1 MMRIRVLVCGCT
13 ALLLAGCRVPPP
25 PPPPS
30 AYAPVANTPADTY
43 KEANGWQPAHPSEAA
58 GRGPWWEIFGD
69 PQLNALEQQIEI
81 SNQDLKA
88 ADSRFR
94 EARDLIRL
102 NRASEFP
109 TISVAPGISSLR
121 DSSSAPYAASNTN
134 PTGDFVLPFDLSYEV
149 DIWGRVR
156 RQVAASREEAQAV
169 AADLESIRLILHAEL
184 AFDYF
189 ELRSADA
196 QKRLLDQTVESY
208 REALTLATSRF
219 EEGASPKSDV
229 SQART
234 QLDSASVA
242 DADIT
247 VQRAQ
252 YEHAIAVLIGKP
264 PAAFTLADISIS
276 LMPPG
281 IPVGLPSQLLERRP
295 DIAAAE
301 RRVAEGN
308 EQIGIARTAFYPTV
322 SFNALMGLE
331 GDSISNWFIWPSRF
345 WAVGPSMAE
354 TLFDAG
360 RRRATS
366 DAARAGYDAS
376 VAAYRQTVLSAFQ
389 QVEDNL
395 AVLRILERE
404 AQQQQEATASARES
418 LALVTNRYR
427 EGADPY
433 LQVLT
438 AQTVALANERNDLD
452 IERRRMDAS
461 VLLIKALGGGWTA
474 ASRPKA
480 SDLDRR

>member
-1 MMRIRVLVCGCT
+1 V
-13 ALLLAGCRVPPP
+13 
-25 PPPPS
+25 
-30 AYAPVANTPADTY
+30 ADT
-43 KEANGWQPAHPSEAA
+43 
-58 GRGPWWEIFGD
+58 
-69 PQLNALEQQIEI
+69 
-81 SNQDLKA
+81 
-88 ADSRFR
+88 
-94 EARDLIRL
+94 
-102 NRASEFP
+102 
-109 TISVAPGISSLR
+109 
-121 DSSSAPYAASNTN
+121 
-134 PTGDFVLPFDLSYEV
+134 
-149 DIWGRVR
+149 
-156 RQVAASREEAQAV
+156 
-169 AADLESIRLILHAEL
+169 
-184 AFDYF
+184 
-189 ELRSADA
+189 
-196 QKRLLDQTVESY
+196 
-208 REALTLATSRF
+208 
-219 EEGASPKSDV
+219 
-229 SQART
+229 
-234 QLDSASVA
+234 
-242 DADIT
+242 DIT

-264 PAAFTLADISIS
+264 PAAFTLADISTS

-461 VLLIKALGGGWTA
+461 VLLVKALGGGWTA
-474 ASRPKA
+474 VSLPNA

>member
-13 ALLLAGCRVPPP
+13 ALLLSGCRVPPP

-109 TISVAPGISSLR
+109 AISVAPGISSLR
-121 DSSSAPYAASNTN
+121 DSSSAPYAASDIK
-134 PTGDFVLPFDLSYEV
+134 PAGDFVLPFDLSYEV

-242 DADIT
+242 DTDIT

-264 PAAFTLADISIS
+264 PAAFTLADISTS

-301 RRVAEGN
+301 RRVAEAN

-461 VLLIKALGGGWTA
+461 VLLVKALGGGWTA
-474 ASRPKA
+474 VSLPNA